1 VNDIIRGVPGLG
13 TLMNVTTVLLGT
25 AVGVLVGARLP
36 QRVRDTVMD
45 GLGLLTFT
53 LGISMAMRTENF
65 MIVLGAVLL
74 GGLTGELLQIERG
87 LERLGDYFQARFA
100 SGSSTFSTG
109 FVTASLLFCVG
120 PLAILGSLADGLRGD
135 LQILS
140 VKSVLDGF
148 AALGFATTLG
158 WGVGLSALS
167 LLIYQGGLTLGAGL
181 FQHLLTD
188 AMIREMT
195 AVGGLLVFGIGLRL
209 LDLRAVRVASFLP
222 ALIYAPLLVA
232 VVARFH

>member
-1 VNDIIRGVPGLG
+1 MRGLG
-13 TLMNVTTVLLGT
+13 TLMNVAAVLIGTT
-25 AVGVLVGARLP
+25 AGVFLGARLP

-45 GLGLLTFT
+45 GLGLLTFM
-53 LGISMAMRTENF
+53 LGISMAIRTENF

-74 GGLTGELLQIERG
+74 GGLTGELLHLERG
-87 LERLGDYFQARFA
+87 LERVGDYFQARFA
-100 SGSSTFSTG
+100 SESSTFSTG

-135 LQILS
+135 LQILG

-148 AALGFATTLG
+148 ASLGFAATLG

-167 LLIYQGGLTLGAGL
+167 LLIYEGALTLGAGL
-181 FQHLLTD
+181 FQHVLTEP
-188 AMIREMT
+188 MIREMT

-222 ALIYAPLLVA
+222 ALFYAPVLVA
-232 VVARFH
+232 VVARFT